1 MKKSL
6 LVILLTVFNISI
18 VLSQGKTI
26 SGKLVD
32 QLSRQKI
39 EFASISLWKKDSTV
53 WKGTLSDTLGNFEFR
68 DVPNNLS
75 FIKFQALSYKTR
87 TISLQEFQASKSHEI
102 SLEAENQTLN
112 EIIVK
117 GEKAVASLQIDKQ
130 TFQTKQFQNAANG
143 TGMDLMQRLPAV
155 TINTEGEISLR
166 GSSGFILLVDGK
178 PSTRTP
184 ADILAQLPANIIESI
199 ELITSPSAKYDADGK
214 AGMINII
221 TKKNTRIGTAWSGN
235 IMNGGTL
242 PLRFGSDLQW
252 TFTDKKWSVFAAAD
266 YRRYDIDGYR
276 VGEIRTKYQDTLT
289 YMPSVGVRNYMDFQ
303 YSIRAGGSFQ
313 ASSKDIWNWSAY
325 MGEKQTDRTA
335 NLHYQ
340 DFINTNPSRE
350 LFSAFNTNQVPY
362 RQFYNQNLFVRSGK
376 FQTYNIDYTHTYAN
390 QGKLSLLGLYE
401 YSKLG
406 GPLNNYDT
414 YEGNNK
420 LLLWERST
428 ETSPLNAWRF
438 QVDYSLPLRANNKLE
453 FGYHFRHLNHQ
464 GDFLFERFAEGTS
477 SWVSDPNYTDKM
489 ELVQRIHA
497 PYIQLNGSNKQFSY
511 ALGLRSE
518 WMDRTLTHA
527 GEPGKTYALNQVY
540 LFPSL
545 QGIWKLDGEK
555 TLRIGYSRRIE
566 RPTSKLMSPFK
577 NHRHAETVE
586 TGDPNLLPEIANVV
600 EVGLSKGFENFSFT
614 ATAYVNFLHD
624 KVFRVNEIYSRTIL
638 GRTYTNAGN
647 SQSTGIEF
655 LTEYRPAKI
664 WKVYLS
670 GNLYQFD
677 VQGNFRGIETQQSS
691 FNYNLNGNTSLDISP
706 KLRFAWDFTYLSKS
720 VTTQGHDSDLL
731 LSNVS
736 LKYTLWENRANLNL
750 QCLNVFNSNIQ
761 TIVTQTP
768 TFFSSTDYRKWDRVI
783 QLSFGF
789 RINDRGQK
797 TKSTKTEYGE
807 KEF

>member
-1 MKKSL
+1 MKTFL
-6 LVILLTVFNISI
+6 FIVLLTVIRLSTAF
-18 VLSQGKTI
+18 SQGKTI
-26 SGKLVD
+26 SGQLID
-32 QLSRQKI
+32 QQSRQKI
-39 EFASISLWKKDSTV
+39 EFANVSLWKKDSTV
-53 WKGTLSDTLGNFEFR
+53 WKGTLSDTLGKFVFTE
-68 DVPNNLS
+68 VPANITYL
-75 FIKFQALSYKTR
+75 KFQALSYKTK
-87 TISLQEFQASKSHEI
+87 TISLGDFAQSASNEVLLSP
-102 SLEAENQTLN
+102 ENKTLN
-112 EIIVK
+112 EVVVT
-117 GEKAVASLQIDKQ
+117 GEKAVASLQMDKQ

-155 TINTEGEISLR
+155 TVNTEGEIALR
-166 GSSGFILLVDGK
+166 GSTGFILLVDGK

-184 ADILAQLPANIIESI
+184 ADILAQIPANIIESI

-242 PLRFGSDLQW
+242 PLRFGSDVQW

-266 YRRYDIDGYR
+266 YRRYDIDGFR
-276 VGEIRTKYQDTLT
+276 VGEIRTKFQDTLS
-289 YMPSVGVRNYMDFQ
+289 YMPSQGVRNYMDFQ
-303 YSIRAGGSFQ
+303 YSLRAGGTFQ
-313 ASSKDIWNWSAY
+313 ASSADQWNWSAY
-325 MGEKQTDRTA
+325 IGEKQTDRTA

-340 DFINTNPSRE
+340 DYIVTKAGND
-350 LFSAFNTNQVPY
+350 LFSPFSVSQNPY
-362 RQFYNQNLFVRSGK
+362 RQFFNQNLFVRSGK
-376 FQTYNIDYTHTYAN
+376 FQTYNIDYSHTYAN
-390 QGKLSLLGLYE
+390 QAKLSLLGLYE
-401 YSKLG
+401 FSKLG
-406 GPLNNYDT
+406 GPLNNYDS
-414 YEGNNK
+414 YEGSNK

-428 ETSPLNAWRF
+428 ETSPLSAWRF
-438 QVDYSLPLRANNKLE
+438 QLDYSLPLRNKNKLE
-453 FGYHFRHLNHQ
+453 FGYHWRHINHR
-464 GDFLFERFAEGTS
+464 GDFLFERYSAGS
-477 SWVSDPNYTDKM
+477 STWVSDPNYTDNM
-489 ELVQRIHA
+489 ELVQSIHA
-497 PYIQLNGSNKQFSY
+497 PYIQLNGSNNQFSY
-511 ALGLRSE
+511 AVGLRSE

-527 GEPGKTYALNQVY
+527 GEPGKVYSLNQIY

-545 QGIWKLDGEK
+545 QGIWKLDAEK

-586 TGDPNLLPEIANVV
+586 TGDPNLLPEIANVL
-600 EVGLSKGFENFSFT
+600 EIGFSKGFDHISFT
-614 ATAYVNFLHD
+614 ATAYVNFLQD

-647 SQSTGIEF
+647 SQSTGVEF
-655 LTEYRPAKI
+655 LTEIRPSKI
-664 WKVYLS
+664 WKIYLS

-677 VQGNFRGIETQQSS
+677 VQGSFRGIETKQSS
-691 FNYNLNGNTSLDISP
+691 FNYNVNGNTSLDLSP
-706 KLRFAWDFTYLSKS
+706 KLRFVWDFTYLSKS
-720 VTTQGHDSDLL
+720 VTTQGYDSDLL

-736 LKYTLWENRANLNL
+736 LKYSLWGNKANVNL
-750 QCLNVFNSNIQ
+750 QCLNVFNTNIQ

-768 TFFSSTDYRKWDRVI
+768 SFYSSTDYRKWDRVI